1 MARSAFK
8 LKSGNISGGS
18 SFKQIGSSPGESPA
32 KFYNLAMKTWQLG
45 KQLFKGKT
53 IIKNAKTVADDVANT
68 YKKKSTRT
76 KSNIA
81 SSENA
86 VNTSNAAN
94 TKHIAPYGT
103 NHAIVDAIIPGL
115 VIDGAK
121 AAKNYLD
128 GSTVEVEKPTSELPN
143 TRTGKFSDS
152 TKTKTDTRETY
163 E

>member
-1 MARSAFK
+1 
-8 LKSGNISGGS
+8 
-18 SFKQIGSSPGESPA
+18 
-32 KFYNLAMKTWQLG
+32 MKTWQLG

-68 YKKKSTRT
+68 YKTKSTRT

-128 GSTVEVEKPTSELPN
+128 GSTVEVGPIETP
-143 TRTGKFSDS
+143 RTGKYSDS

>member
-8 LKSGNISGGS
+8 LKSDNISGGS
-18 SFKQIGSSPGESPA
+18 SFKKMGATPGESPA
-32 KFYNLAMKTWQLG
+32 KLYNLLMKGWQLG
-45 KQLFKGKT
+45 TKIFKGKT
-53 IIKNAKTVADDVANT
+53 IVKNAKTVADDVANK

-76 KSNIA
+76 KSNIT

-94 TKHIAPYGT
+94 TKHIAPYGV
-103 NHAIVDAIIPGL
+103 NHGIADAVIPGL
-115 VIDGAK
+115 VVDGFK
-121 AAKNYLD
+121 ATKNYLD
-128 GSTVEVEKPTSELPN
+128 GSTVEVGPVETEDK
-143 TRTGKFSDS
+143 RTGKYSDS